1 MNRNEISDLFNK
13 WVKKLRIENQ
23 FDCKLEFVNDVNFKK
38 TGDLKIDIEDSK
50 AIIMLNESNPFNEN
64 FEEVIIHELMH
75 LKLYPL
81 DQFAE
86 MMIIANYENGS
97 KEQNIMYHNFF
108 VTLEKMLEELTKC
121 YLLEFGGNKELSY
134 GRCKNKTSF
143 NELYKKLK
151 SLE

>member
-108 VTLEKMLEELTKC
+108 VTLEKTVEELTKC